1 MKIYVH
7 HYYSKT
13 LFYKLAHNTTDR
25 VCDIVDNIGIVWCKY
40 KNIPIELIFNPE
52 LHDKSDGYHLIDFFT
67 ALRTKD
73 KYIEYKDVDVSDS
86 VEDVPFV
93 KKFYELLK
101 DKKDWI
107 ITFFRTEKLIT
118 KYDVSD
124 AESIIEVEENLLK
137 LSNHRIITDNIFI
150 KDGARSAY
158 KNIHYTFTNSIYQW
172 NEIIGIRW
180 YYEYYNVF
188 NNLNKPYY
196 LTYSVRNHK
205 THRVEI
211 LKGLSDMND
220 DRLLLIRT
228 DTLKNNLY
236 QKHNESLTK
245 YSNIKLSS
253 SMGEIDFDD
262 IGYIENICIGND
274 LFFRILSQSKMQI
287 LDESWAWSDNE
298 FTSQYLSEK
307 TIGLVLAGIPFISTH
322 SYPLACIQKVLNIPP
337 HPFYDEFKNHKG
349 DSSKF
354 VLFVNKFMDNFDYN
368 FKLCK
373 KWSDMCRD
381 KFIDKLKIENN
392 LIEFLLDDFKS
403 EDILFN
409 KTLI

>member
-7 HYYSKT
+7 HYFSKT

-25 VCDIVDNIGIVWCKY
+25 VYKIIDEIGSVFCKY
-40 KNIPIELIFNPE
+40 NDITIELIFNPE
-52 LHDKSDGYHLIDFFT
+52 FNDNDDGYHLVDFFT
-67 ALRTKD
+67 ALRTRHR
-73 KYIEYKDVDVSDS
+73 YSFYKDVDVSDS
-86 VEDVPFV
+86 VEDIPFI

-101 DKKDWI
+101 DKNSWI
-107 ITFFRTEKLIT
+107 ITFFRTEKLII

-124 AESIIEVEENLLK
+124 SESILEVEENLLK
-137 LSNHRIITDNIFI
+137 LSNHRIITDNIFL

-158 KNIHYTFTNSIYQW
+158 KNMHYAFTNSIYQW

-188 NNLNKPYY
+188 NKLNPPYSI
-196 LTYSVRNHK
+196 TYSVRNHK
-205 THRVEI
+205 THRVDI
-211 LKGLSDMND
+211 LKGLSLMND
-220 DRLLLIRT
+220 NRILLVRT
-228 DTLKNNLY
+228 DSLKNHLY
-236 QKHNESLTK
+236 DKHNESLLK

-253 SMGEIDFDD
+253 SIGNIDFDD
-262 IGYIENICIGND
+262 ISYIENICIGND

-287 LDESWAWSDNE
+287 LDESWAWVDNE

-322 SYPLACIQKVLNIPP
+322 SYPLACLQKVLDIPP
-337 HPFYDEFKNHKG
+337 HPFYEDFKYHKG

-354 VLFVNKFMDNFDYN
+354 VLFVNKFMNDFDYN

-392 LIEFLLDDFKS
+392 LIEFLLDNFKS

-409 KTLI
+409 KSLI